1 MLLCSF
7 ICIFVMRPAAIP
19 DYSCLK
25 GAGNFFVQGTSAVKE
40 HDDQNILD
48 YVIDITQQRDAELL
62 EMSLAKTLFELY
74 EADRVLFCK
83 TRHGSPEVYSVIQA
97 DENGS
102 VHELGSDEIDAF
114 RSRLEPVFGESLR
127 SGGSLTREDEEGRR
141 IVIHPVHVFDN
152 IVGFIAVHMK
162 DRSLIDNYIIEGFL
176 KIYHNYITL
185 LYDNQRDR
193 LTGLLNRKT
202 FDDRIMKIIEFKKTR
217 EKILEPEHTRR
228 HRIDDSCGFWFG
240 IADIDNFKT
249 INDSYGHLYGDEV
262 LILVSRLMTKAF
274 REDDLL
280 FRYGGEEFVVIIR
293 AKDEGHAFLAFD
305 RFREKVAAYSFPQ
318 VGHISISVGMIEV
331 TSKVVPTTFVGH
343 ADQAL
348 YYAKKHGKNQV
359 CVYEKLVEEGAL
371 CHDVKFGKVEMW

>member
-1 MLLCSF
+1 
-7 ICIFVMRPAAIP
+7 
-19 DYSCLK
+19 
-25 GAGNFFVQGTSAVKE
+25 
-40 HDDQNILD
+40 
-48 YVIDITQQRDAELL
+48 
-62 EMSLAKTLFELY
+62 MSLAKTLFELY
-74 EADRVLFCK
+74 EGERVLFCK
-83 TRHGSPEVYSVIQA
+83 TRHGSADMYSVIQVN
-97 DENGS
+97 ESGS
-102 VHELGSDEIDAF
+102 VHDLSSDEIDAF
-114 RSRLEPVFGESLR
+114 RSGLEPVFHESLHSGR
-127 SGGSLTREDEEGRR
+127 SVMREDDGGRR
-141 IVIHPVHVFDN
+141 IVIHPVRVFDN
-152 IVGFIAVHMK
+152 IIGFIAVHLK

-217 EKILEPEHTRR
+217 EKISEPQNTRR
-228 HRIDDSCGFWFG
+228 HRIDDSCGFWLG

-305 RFREKVAAYSFPQ
+305 RFREQVAEYPFPQ
-318 VGHISISVGMIEV
+318 VGHISISVGMIQV
-331 TSKVVPTTFVGH
+331 TSQVVPTTFVGH

-348 YYAKKHGKNQV
+348 YYAKKHGKNQI
-359 CVYEKLVEEGAL
+359 CIYEKLVEEGAL